1 MRRLGRKSVAIV
13 LGCGSLLLCSCARN
27 PQAAKAKYF
36 AEGQKYMEKG
46 RYGDA
51 AIEFR
56 NALRLDPRFV
66 DAYFQLAQ
74 ADLAEHNWSSAYA
87 SLEKTIEID
96 PTRLDARLDRG
107 RLYLAA
113 RQFSNA
119 EEEASFILKQQPNDV
134 GAYQLLGAAMI
145 GEQKPDK
152 ALAAFAKVTA
162 LRPKDPNAWVN
173 LALVEISLQRLADA
187 GQHFE
192 KAVAVDPGSVQA
204 RVDLAN
210 FYRLQNQTPQAEQ
223 LLRDGITKTPDST
236 PIYIQLA
243 SILTSEGKTADAE
256 AVLDALRKQVPKSA
270 DAAMAIGDFYFQRRQ
285 TDQALAEYR
294 RGQSLDPKNI
304 EIQKRMQ
311 DVYLTTNQVQQA
323 MDLDKELLKEAP
335 KDVFVRIDHG
345 RLLIAQGQN
354 LEASTY
360 LEQVVADA
368 AGTPQAHYYLAM
380 AYWQNGNLERA
391 HGALLDTLKASDG
404 FPPALQALAR
414 LSLQERNSADAQI
427 YAQELVQQSPADAE
441 DRQLL
446 AEALGRQGKLQPAE
460 EQLLTAKRIAPNAG
474 GPDLMLAELYAAEKK
489 YGEAQKEFEAALQL
503 EPHNITALAQMSD
516 FLTSRNQE
524 AEAFAAVQKYVA
536 SNPNDAKGH
545 VILGSLDLQAK
556 KYPDAQVEFQHAI
569 QLDSRDVQP
578 YIELGKVLEE
588 QGQMDAAIAQY
599 QKGLDIQPKY
609 PALDT
614 YIGNLYLAKDD
625 LEMARK
631 YYAQALS
638 DDPNFAVAIANT
650 AWIDA
655 QEGKDL
661 DVALSMAQKAKS
673 MQPDVPSIT
682 DTLGWVLYKRD
693 DYPAAVNMLE
703 DCVHKVP
710 SSGEFRYH
718 LGMAFLGEGQK
729 AKAKENLKSA
739 LQLKLSGDEAEKAHQ
754 AIAELN

>member
-1 MRRLGRKSVAIV
+1 MKCLTRRSVAIL
-13 LGCGSLLLCSCARN
+13 LGCASLGLCSCARN

-36 AEGQKYMEKG
+36 AEGQKYMKKG

-66 DAYFQLAQ
+66 DAYYQLAE

-87 SLEKTIEID
+87 LLEKTIELD

-113 RQFSNA
+113 RQFNNA
-119 EEEASFILKQQPNDV
+119 EEEAGFILKQQSNDV
-134 GAYQLLGAAMI
+134 GAYQLLGAALI
-145 GEQKPDK
+145 GEQKPEK

-173 LALVEISLQRLADA
+173 LALVEISLQHVADA

-192 KAVAVDPGSVQA
+192 KAVAVDPQSVQA

-210 FYRLQNQTPQAEQ
+210 FYRLQNQTAEAEQ
-223 LLRDGITKTPDST
+223 VLRDGIAKTPDST
-236 PIYIQLA
+236 PIYMQLA
-243 SILTSEGKTADAE
+243 STLTSEGRTADAQ
-256 AVLDALRKQVPKSA
+256 AVLETLGNRLPKSP

-304 EIQKRMQ
+304 EIQKRTQ
-311 DVYLTTNQVQQA
+311 DVYLTTGQVQQA
-323 MDLDKELLKEAP
+323 TDLDKELLKEAP

-345 RLLIAQGQN
+345 RLLMAQGKPVD
-354 LEASTY
+354 ASTY
-360 LEQVVADA
+360 LQQVVADA

-380 AYWQNGNLERA
+380 AYWQNGDLERT

-404 FPPALQALAR
+404 FPPALQALVR
-414 LSLQERNSADAQI
+414 LSLQQRNSADAQI
-427 YAQELVQQSPADAE
+427 YAQELVQQFPADVE

-460 EQLLTAKRIAPNAG
+460 EQLLTAKRIAPNAA

-489 YGEAQKEFEAALQL
+489 YAEAQKEFETALQL
-503 EPHNITALAQMSD
+503 DPHNTIALGRMAD
-516 FLTSRNQE
+516 FLTSRNEGAQ
-524 AEAFAAVQKYVA
+524 AFAAAHKYLA
-536 SNPNDAKGH
+536 ANPNDANGH
-545 VILGSLDLQAK
+545 MILGSLDLQAK
-556 KYPDAQVEFQHAI
+556 KYPDAQAEFQRAI
-569 QLDSRDVQP
+569 QLDPKEVQP
-578 YIELGKVLEE
+578 YIDLGKALEE
-588 QGQMDAAIAQY
+588 QGQTDAAITQY
-599 QKGLDIQPKY
+599 QKGLDMQPKY
-609 PALDT
+609 AVLQT
-614 YIGNLYLAKDD
+614 YIGNLYLGKGD
-625 LEMARK
+625 LETARK

-638 DDPNFAVAIANT
+638 DDPNFAVAIANM

-661 DVALSMAQKAKS
+661 DIALSMAQKAKS

-693 DYPAAVNMLE
+693 DYPAAVNILE

-710 SSGEFRYH
+710 NSGEFRYH
-718 LGMAFLGEGQK
+718 LGMALLGAGQK
-729 AKAKENLKSA
+729 AKAKESLKSA
-739 LQLKLSGDEAEKAHQ
+739 LQLKLSSDEAQKAHQ
-754 AIAELN
+754 AIADLN